1 MSNLL
6 IKFRIGFYTFKFFM
20 QNSWKEYVI
29 DDMIPVLRN
38 EDQTPIF
45 SNNKN
50 YDLGWALL
58 FKCNFNHNFRLCKNE

>member
-1 MSNLL
+1 MTMSNFL

-29 DDMIPVLRN
+29 DDMMPVLRN

-45 SNNKN
+45 SNN
-50 YDLGWALL
+50 
-58 FKCNFNHNFRLCKNE
+58 